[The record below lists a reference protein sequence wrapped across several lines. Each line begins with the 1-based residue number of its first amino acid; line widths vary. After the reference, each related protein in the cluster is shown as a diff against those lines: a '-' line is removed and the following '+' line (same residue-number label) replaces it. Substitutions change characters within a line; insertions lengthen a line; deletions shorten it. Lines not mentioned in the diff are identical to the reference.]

1 MTFVSGKHV
10 GHMDYGS
17 RNDLIVVGEG
27 SDFNITWVDDFTIL
41 KEIESLLGQINIVS
55 GCVTRDAVSNALD
68 PKVRYCLDRCDIS
81 IQSASELIEAFT
93 FLDATIF
100 HNRQMHASLHQKINI
115 QSDKSA
121 EFNLYLSCLRDALS
135 KLLDTKNGTAAATP
149 YEQV

>member
-1 MTFVSGKHV
+1 
-10 GHMDYGS
+10 MDYGS

-41 KEIESLLGQINIVS
+41 KEIESLLGQINIAS
-55 GCVTRDAVSNALD
+55 GYVARDALSNALD

-81 IQSASELIEAFT
+81 IQSVSELIEAFT
-93 FLDATIF
+93 FMDATIF

-121 EFNLYLSCLRDALS
+121 EFNLYLSCLRDALLT
-135 KLLDTKNGTAAATP
+135 LLDTKNGTAAATP

>member
-1 MTFVSGKHV
+1 
-10 GHMDYGS
+10 MDYGS

-41 KEIESLLGQINIVS
+41 REIESLLGQINIAS
-55 GCVTRDAVSNALD
+55 GYVARDALSNALD

-81 IQSASELIEAFT
+81 IQSVSELIEAFT
-93 FLDATIF
+93 FMDATIF

-121 EFNLYLSCLRDALS
+121 EFNLYLSCLRDALLT
-135 KLLDTKNGTAAATP
+135 LLDTKNGTAAATP

>member
-1 MTFVSGKHV
+1 
-10 GHMDYGS
+10 MDYGS

-41 KEIESLLGQINIVS
+41 KEIESLLGQINIAS
-55 GCVTRDAVSNALD
+55 GYVARDAVSNALD

-81 IQSASELIEAFT
+81 IQSVSELIEAFT
-93 FLDATIF
+93 FMDATIF

-135 KLLDTKNGTAAATP
+135 TLLDTKNGTAAVTP

>member
-1 MTFVSGKHV
+1 
-10 GHMDYGS
+10 MDYGS

-27 SDFNITWVDDFTIL
+27 SDFNISWVDDFIIL
-41 KEIESLLGQINIVS
+41 REIENLLGEINKVAGHVS
-55 GCVTRDAVSNALD
+55 RDALSNELD

-81 IQSASELIEAFT
+81 IQSVSELIEAFT
-93 FLDATIF
+93 FMNATIF

-135 KLLDTKNGTAAATP
+135 ILLDTKNGEVAATP
-149 YEQV
+149 HEQV

>member
-1 MTFVSGKHV
+1 
-10 GHMDYGS
+10 MDYGS

-27 SDFNITWVDDFTIL
+27 SDFNISWVDDFIIL
-41 KEIESLLGQINIVS
+41 REIENLLGEINKVAGHVS
-55 GCVTRDAVSNALD
+55 RDALSNELD

-81 IQSASELIEAFT
+81 IQSVSELIEAFT
-93 FLDATIF
+93 FMNATIF

-135 KLLDTKNGTAAATP
+135 ILLDTKNEEAAATP
-149 YEQV
+149 HEQV

>member
-1 MTFVSGKHV
+1 
-10 GHMDYGS
+10 MDYGS

-41 KEIESLLGQINIVS
+41 REIESLLGQINIAS
-55 GCVTRDAVSNALD
+55 GYVARDALSNALD

-81 IQSASELIEAFT
+81 IQSVSELIEAFT
-93 FLDATIF
+93 FMDATIF
-100 HNRQMHASLHQKINI
+100 HNRQMQASLHQKINI

-135 KLLDTKNGTAAATP
+135 TLLDTKNGAAAATP

>member
-1 MTFVSGKHV
+1 
-10 GHMDYGS
+10 MDYGS

-27 SDFNITWVDDFTIL
+27 SDFNISWVDDFIIL
-41 KEIESLLGQINIVS
+41 REIENLLGEINKVAGHVS
-55 GCVTRDAVSNALD
+55 RDALSNELD

-81 IQSASELIEAFT
+81 IQSVSELIEAFT
-93 FLDATIF
+93 FMNATIF

-135 KLLDTKNGTAAATP
+135 ILLDTKNGEAAATP
-149 YEQV
+149 HEQV

>member
-1 MTFVSGKHV
+1 
-10 GHMDYGS
+10 MDYGS

-41 KEIESLLGQINIVS
+41 REIESLLGQINIAS
-55 GCVTRDAVSNALD
+55 GYVARDALSNALD

-81 IQSASELIEAFT
+81 IQSVSELIEAFT
-93 FLDATIF
+93 FMDATIF

-135 KLLDTKNGTAAATP
+135 TLLNTKDGVAPVST
-149 YEQV
+149 YEEV